1 MLKKELSKKSKGEL
15 QEIFRFWGVSEGST
29 VDGLIRHMTRK
40 EILAPSCLLLA
51 APERALLY
59 ALLFH
64 GGLLIKGEL
73 HKMYESDLELDET
86 LESLAQKGFVYLRK
100 DRRLLNDR
108 LDKVYLFP
116 ELLKR
121 LQTYRVYEP
130 RELMNRLSRI
140 VGDGLLVPEPGAHT
154 LREIVIHGGVV
165 PAHRE
170 QIASFAPLQKKKYV
184 EIALVADRGTFIP
197 VWTLGPKTGEKHT
210 VVNDRPLSFGQSLYL
225 HDIVKS
231 VDCMMYLSLKKTHA
245 QKTFS
250 TCLKIAGGEAN
261 TGRLLRDLELL
272 GILQEEDEHYR
283 VDESFA
289 KTGYS
294 EKVARLKTILSEEER
309 RVLSVVKKN
318 TCTRESLFS
327 RLMRERVMRSGV
339 NGLLS
344 EAENSETFTRYAGSL
359 ENLVFRGLVLCDT
372 TGAWVKANTLQK
384 NVQSGD
390 GSVVVNTNRELMVFA
405 DRISHF
411 HLYVLA
417 GFSHIVQRGDVI
429 RLSVDRDSVCRGI
442 EYIGDVARFSEVLRR
457 TAGATVNEGMLESIT
472 AWSASKIDVQVTRTW
487 VLYIDSEKTRLKL
500 LQNKYLQT
508 HIERAFDTLL
518 VLKANTDV
526 QRLKRELRKEHI
538 FIRIGSQ

>member
-1 MLKKELSKKSKGEL
+1 MLKKELSKKSKVEL
-15 QEIFRFWGVSEGST
+15 QEIFRFWGVSERST
-29 VDGLIRHMTRK
+29 FDALIRHMMRK
-40 EILAPSCLLLA
+40 EILAPTCLQLGA
-51 APERALLY
+51 RERTLLY
-59 ALLFH
+59 ALLLH

-86 LESLAQKGFVYLRK
+86 LESLARKGFVYLRK

-116 ELLKR
+116 ELLKK

-130 RELMNRLSRI
+130 RELMDSLSHI
-140 VGDGLLVPEPGAHT
+140 VGDGLLLPESSAHT
-154 LREIVIHGGVV
+154 LRELVMHGGVV

-170 QIASFAPLQKKKYV
+170 QIASFVPLQKKKYV
-184 EIALVADRGTFIP
+184 EIALVAEKGTFIP
-197 VWTLGPKTGEKHT
+197 VWTLSSKTGEKHT
-210 VVNDRPLSFGQSLYL
+210 VVNNRPLSFGQSLYL
-225 HDIVKS
+225 HDIVKC
-231 VDCMMYLSLKKTHA
+231 VDCMMYLSLKKTHV

-250 TCLKIAGGEAN
+250 TCLKFARGETN
-261 TGRLLRDLELL
+261 KDRLLRDLELL
-272 GILQEEDEHYR
+272 GILQEENEHYR

-294 EKVARLKTILSEEER
+294 EKVARLKTILTEDER
-309 RVLSVVKKN
+309 RVLSVLKKK

-327 RLMRERVMRSGV
+327 QLMRERVMKSGV
-339 NGLLS
+339 KSLLS
-344 EAENSETFTRYAGSL
+344 EAGNSESFARYADSF

-372 TGAWVKANTLQK
+372 TDVWVKANTLQK

-417 GFSHIVQRGDVI
+417 GFSHIVQRGDVM
-429 RLSVDRDSVCRGI
+429 RLSVDRDSVTRGI

-457 TAGATVNEGMLESIT
+457 TAGATVNEGMLESISM
-472 AWSASKIDVQVTRTW
+472 WSASKIDVQISRTW

-500 LQNKYLQT
+500 LQNKYIQT
-508 HIERAFDTLL
+508 HIEHEFDTVL
-518 VLKANTDV
+518 VLKAHTDV

>member
-1 MLKKELSKKSKGEL
+1 MLKKELSKKSQVEIQK
-15 QEIFRFWGVSEGST
+15 IFRFWGVSDQST
-29 VDGLIRHMTRK
+29 VDELIRHMTRK
-40 EILAPSCLLLA
+40 EILAHSCLLLTTQ
-51 APERALLY
+51 ERALLY
-59 ALLFH
+59 ALLLH

-73 HKMYESDLELDET
+73 HKMYESDTELDET

-100 DRRLLNDR
+100 DRSLLNDR

-116 ELLKR
+116 ELLKK
-121 LQTYRVYEP
+121 LQTYRVYGP
-130 RELMNRLSRI
+130 RELLNTLSHI
-140 VGDGLLVPEPGAHT
+140 VGDRLLLPESHSHT
-154 LREIVIHGGVV
+154 LRKLVMHGGVV

-170 QIASFAPLQKKKYV
+170 QIAAFIPLQKKKYV
-184 EIALVADRGTFIP
+184 EIVFVADRGTFIP
-197 VWTLGPKTGEKHT
+197 VWALTQKAGERHT
-210 VVNDRPLSFGQSLYL
+210 VVNNRPLSFGQSLYL

-231 VDCMMYLSLKKTHA
+231 VDCLMYLSLKKTHA

-250 TCLKIAGGEAN
+250 TCLKFAGGEARKN
-261 TGRLLRDLELL
+261 RLLRDLELL
-272 GILQEEDEHYR
+272 GILQQENEHYR

-294 EKVARLKTILSEEER
+294 EKVSRLKAILSEDER
-309 RVLSVVKKN
+309 RVLMVLKKN

-327 RLMRERVMRSGV
+327 QLMRERVMKSGV
-339 NGLLS
+339 SGLVS
-344 EAENSETFTRYAGSL
+344 EAGTSESFARYADSF

-372 TGAWVKANTLQK
+372 TGAWVRANTLQK

-390 GSVVVNTNRELMVFA
+390 GSVIVNTNRELMVFA

-417 GFSHIVQRGDVI
+417 GFSHIVQWGDVM
-429 RLSVDRDSVCRGI
+429 RLSVDRDSVSRGV

-457 TAGATVNEGMLESIT
+457 TAGNTVNEGMLESIDT
-472 AWSASKIDVQVTRTW
+472 WSASKIDVQITRTW
-487 VLYIDSEKTRLKL
+487 VLSIDSEKTRLKL
-500 LQNKYLQT
+500 LQNRYIQT
-508 HIERAFDTLL
+508 HIERAFDTLI
-518 VLKANTDV
+518 VLKAHTDV